1 MKAINGG
8 AENNYLQDYA
18 KIKFNSGNDLSLKK
32 PVKFY
37 VMTIIIRSTFEEGGK
52 RYRQVYLDDCM
63 YEL

>member
-1 MKAINGG
+1 M
-8 AENNYLQDYA
+8 

-32 PVKFY
+32 LVKFH

-63 YEL
+63 YEFKYGSKNKTNEH